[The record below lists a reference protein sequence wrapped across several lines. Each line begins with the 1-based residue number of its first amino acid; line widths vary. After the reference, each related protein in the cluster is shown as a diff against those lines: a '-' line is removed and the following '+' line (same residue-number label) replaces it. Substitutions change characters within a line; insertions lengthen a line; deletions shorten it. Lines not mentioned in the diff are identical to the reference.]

1 MALKYP
7 LILKIG
13 IPVLLVTVVL
23 LHILKRKTKYKGGVR
38 AANTS
43 FVRKLPEYRRYY
55 LTEKILRAA
64 MEFCILTALIVTMVL
79 MARPVKTETVSNGTK
94 KRDIYLNLDVSYSIC
109 YLNYDL
115 VDSLQDVVKSLD
127 GDRFGITIYNTS
139 TVLYVPMTDDYDFIL
154 RKLDELKVYFDLQK
168 QYMDLYNRYDLTDAE
183 WDKLYELQDE
193 LEYYDAGT
201 LINNY
206 QKGSSLIGEGLASCL
221 YSFPH
226 LDDED
231 RTRIIIMSTDNEQQ
245 AMGRP
250 LVELDEASDYC
261 KKYDVTIFG
270 IFPNKENFTATNT
283 NTSDY
288 DSLVSE
294 MRECVEKTGGV
305 FYQQSDSLPVR
316 DIVKDISSQKVMEV
330 NEITITKVV
339 DQPMVPATILVIVI
353 FLLIIIGV
361 AILL

>member
-13 IPVLLVTVVL
+13 IPVLIVAVVL
-23 LHILKRKTKYKGGVR
+23 LHVLKQKTKYKGGVR

-43 FVRKLPEYRRYY
+43 FVRKLPEYRKYY
-55 LTEKILRAA
+55 LTQKVLRAA
-64 MEFCILTALIVTMVL
+64 MEFCIVVAVITTLVL

-154 RKLDELKVYFDLQK
+154 RKLDDLKVYFQLQK
-168 QYMDLYNRYDLTDAE
+168 EYMDLYNRYDLTDDE
-183 WDKLYELQDE
+183 WDRFYDLQDE
-193 LEYYDAGT
+193 LEFYDAGT

-231 RTRIIIMSTDNEQQ
+231 RTRVIIMSTDNAQENL
-245 AMGRP
+245 GRP
-250 LVELDEASDYC
+250 LVELDEASDLC
-261 KKYDVTIFG
+261 KKNGVTVFG
-270 IFPNKENFTATNT
+270 IFPNEEVFKITN
-283 NTSDY
+283 NYDY
-288 DSLVSE
+288 DGLVRE
-294 MRECVEKTGGV
+294 MKECVEKTGGV
-305 FYQQSDSLPVR
+305 FYKQSDSLPVR
-316 DIVKDISSQKVMEV
+316 DIVKDIQSQKVMEV

-339 DQPMVPATILVIVI
+339 DQPMVPARILVITI
-353 FLLIIIGV
+353 ILLIIIGV